1 MATRTTWVPRQE
13 SNRIEDAIGASKNT
27 RLLVCGLSLSAVF
40 GVSCA
45 LLLVTSSQDSG
56 TDCGEQPDW
65 GVHVEP
71 SKRMDLCTGKR
82 CQKTQCGHVSVNND
96 SCQGVV
102 RPYADRCRCCEACV
116 LQLGAVP
123 RTALAQHLL
132 PLREV
137 AGDVGRPPV
146 LRVLCPG
153 QLRVQRRGAPGPG
166 GAARSVPRQ
175 PAPKAPGGV
184 RTRLRLPGHR
194 HGSLSPGKAFVLRR
208 GPPGLVARQG
218 NHTFRSRLTRLR
230 IPLS

>member
-116 LQLGAVP
+116 LQLEKDADCSNRP
-123 RTALAQHLL
+123 SD
-132 PLREV
+132 LR
-137 AGDVGRPPV
+137 DVRE
-146 LRVLCPG
+146 C
-153 QLRVQRRGAPGPG
+153 GPG
-166 GAARSVPRQ
+166 
-175 PAPKAPGGV
+175 
-184 RTRLRLPGHR
+184 LYC
-194 HGSLSPGKAFVLRR
+194 
-208 GPPGLVARQG
+208 
-218 NHTFRSRLTRLR
+218 NHMLCRCMQYTGT
-230 IPLS
+230 P